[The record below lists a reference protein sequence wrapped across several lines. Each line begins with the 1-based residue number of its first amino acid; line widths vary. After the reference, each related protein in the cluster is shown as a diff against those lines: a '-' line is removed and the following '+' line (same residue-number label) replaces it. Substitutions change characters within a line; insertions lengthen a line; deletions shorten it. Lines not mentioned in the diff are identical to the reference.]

1 MGTVR
6 GAPASG
12 SPGVLGWRSRLRV
25 MGLEPSPE
33 LVAIGMGALLSSCCA
48 CRLSRSALL
57 KSRPLMNAFNS

>member
-12 SPGVLGWRSRLRV
+12 SPGVLGWRLRLRV

-33 LVAIGMGALLSSCCA
+33 LVAIGMGALLSSSWA
-48 CRLSRSALL
+48 
-57 KSRPLMNAFNS
+57 